1 MLNHFLIFFV
11 AAVGVVWYRTYSE
24 GQGMDC
30 RGVGLGYILGTIG
43 GWAIL
48 YYI

>member
-1 MLNHFLIFFV
+1 MLLGFF

-30 RGVGLGYILGTIG
+30 RGEGLGYILGTIG